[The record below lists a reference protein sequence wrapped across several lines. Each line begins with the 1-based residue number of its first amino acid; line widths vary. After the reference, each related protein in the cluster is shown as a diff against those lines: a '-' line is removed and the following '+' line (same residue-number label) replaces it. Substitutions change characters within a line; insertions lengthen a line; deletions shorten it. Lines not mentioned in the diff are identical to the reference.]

1 MAVVERVII
10 KVEVD
15 ADISNDLANIE
26 RRLKALE
33 DRTSA
38 LNRRNRDLDRTTGRV
53 NRQMDKMDRN
63 SDKVTKRF
71 DKMSRAIRGVTQV
84 FTKFVTMLSKFSFI
98 ALAGQIG
105 LFTAGLLA
113 AKAALITGRASVSA
127 YQASLRGLSVAA
139 AGVATAMAVAAA
151 AIREFQEA
159 QLSPFLGGGSRGRTR
174 TVALNRGLS
183 AQTSGLLGGEATSA
197 ITGAFARA
205 GIRGSQANQ
214 LARQLFNLSGGD
226 AKAAQALASAIGSG
240 DVNQARTAIRGASGF
255 RAESLANVTSMGG
268 LISTVAGGGATS
280 DAFSGVAGTLANTM
294 IGTLKTEFAGLKGIF
309 ADIGD
314 QLLAPFRDAFLEISR
329 ILREDVIAMTA
340 VLQQFG
346 ADSFAPTLVTTLD
359 KISEFIR
366 SNIIENMDNVER
378 MGKTFVNFFK
388 GVRDFFEAIGGYL
401 SRLEPAADVVIE
413 MFRAMGDAG
422 GGRGLFQQFNKLI
435 VDNADAFVRFGTSI
449 GNVFGALFDQLSGG
463 QMGFF
468 NKLPLLSEI
477 LDRLAFDA
485 IPALFN
491 VFNKFAPLM
500 EQLPDAL
507 TGLATVLNM
516 LAPIIESLVSVVSM
530 LMNAIGSITGG
541 SGLGEFAMAAVMF
554 AGFKRF
560 TGARAATKAAN
571 VAAAKAGG
579 TFVPNAAAASGS
591 RRMASSAGAMI
602 TGSAAY
608 NRLGD
613 RSLAMMN
620 SRFAVN
626 RAIGTS
632 VANRMTTPAAARA
645 GTLIGGKLVPGV
657 SAALSAKSAYDV
669 LGLSGFGIGKG
680 GSAYQTGKFT
690 GSGTLAG
697 ASLGASLGMMGG
709 PFAPLTVTAGAL
721 IGAAAGTAL
730 ELIAAYRGKKELKNK
745 SKAAVEKL
753 MDGLT
758 GTTLEGMGAEAFTQ
772 GQNILDMYN
781 SALEAAID
789 PDTGNFTADGD
800 TREFR
805 DFLRAVGID
814 PDSVHRDEAMKLLL
828 DENYR
833 SALERQLENAI
844 DFMDDQINNIADAL
858 GMGAE
863 EIAASLEALGIDAFT
878 DFNETAAAGLITLLN
893 SPFMDRSRLLLP
905 DFSTS
910 TAGRRELLESA
921 DAIYNTLVSETR
933 AGEFNTGTISDFVD
947 RFAAAEIA
955 SGMDAD
961 VAGLSGLKEIRERV
975 AKGELP
981 ASVLEEFGI
990 LDQEMAI
997 LNRIEQDY
1005 GLGEGGAESLF
1016 DVYSAGGL
1024 FSIQRLSADI
1034 QRRSDERERLRT
1046 GLIGGDLGVFAEIA
1060 GPEGSNAFRS
1070 FVSGQ
1075 MFGEGGSL
1083 YGRGVAS
1090 EISLTNM
1097 FNRGDFEG
1105 AQAFIDRNYEGGTE
1119 QATIDY
1125 LVQSG
1130 DLQGAQIGILQ
1141 QIADNTGQEA
1151 KFNITGEVSE
1161 TSLTEGQ
1168 IVLTIESLAAE

>member
-33 DRTSA
+33 DRTRD

-63 SDKVTKRF
+63 SEKVTKRF
-71 DKMSRAIRGVTQV
+71 DKMGRAIRGVTQV

-159 QLSPFLGGGSRGRTR
+159 QLIPFLGGGSGGRAR
-174 TVALNRGLS
+174 AVGLNRGLS

-197 ITGAFARA
+197 ITGAFAR
-205 GIRGSQANQ
+205 GGVRGPQANQ

-255 RAESLANVTSMGG
+255 RAESLANVTTMGG

-280 DAFSGVAGTLANTM
+280 DAFSGVAETLAGTM

-346 ADSFAPTLVTTLD
+346 ADSFAPTLVTTID

-366 SNIIENMDNVER
+366 SNVIENMDNVER
-378 MGKTFVNFFK
+378 MGKSFVNFFK

-413 MFRAMGDAG
+413 MFRAMGNAG

-435 VDNADAFVRFGTSI
+435 VDNADAFVRFGSSI

-477 LDRLAFDA
+477 LDRLAFEA

-507 TGLATVLNM
+507 TGLANVLDM
-516 LAPIIESLVSVVSM
+516 LAPIIESLVSVVSG
-530 LMNAIGSITGG
+530 LMNAIGFLTGD
-541 SGLGEFAMAAVMF
+541 SGIGEFAMAALMYG
-554 AGFKRF
+554 GFKKF
-560 TGARAATKAAN
+560 TGGMGATRAATK
-571 VAAAKAGG
+571 AAAKAGG
-579 TFVPNAAAASGS
+579 TFVPNAAAASASAAAATSSTFVSGS
-591 RRMASSAGAMI
+591 ALTGTARLRNAFSAGRMYGAGGYSPGMRA
-602 TGSAAY
+602 GFSAA
-608 NRLGD
+608 RTAG
-613 RSLAMMN
+613 
-620 SRFAVN
+620 
-626 RAIGTS
+626 G
-632 VANRMTTPAAARA
+632 RMVAARA
-645 GTLIGGKLVPGV
+645 GTMVGGKLIPGI
-657 SAALSAKSAYDV
+657 SAVLSAKSLYDHV
-669 LGLSGFGIGKG
+669 GLSGFGIGKG
-680 GSAYQTGKFT
+680 GTAYQTGKFT
-690 GSGTLAG
+690 GSGTLSG
-697 ASLGASLGMMGG
+697 AMLGASIGSVIPVVG
-709 PFAPLTVTAGAL
+709 TVAGAI

-730 ELIAAYRGKKELKNK
+730 ELVAAYRGKKELKNK

-758 GTTLEGMGAEAFTQ
+758 GTTLEGMGAEAFNE
-772 GQNILDMYN
+772 GQSIMEKYN
-781 SALEAAID
+781 AALESAID
-789 PDTGNFTADGD
+789 PDTGEFTGDGD
-800 TREFR
+800 TRAFR
-805 DFLRAVGID
+805 DFLRAVGVD
-814 PDSVHRDEAMKLLL
+814 PNAVHRDEAMKLLL
-828 DENYR
+828 EEDYG
-833 SALERQLENAI
+833 SALESQLQDAV
-844 DFMDDQINNIADAL
+844 DFMEDQINNIADAL

-878 DFNETAAAGLITLLN
+878 NFNDTAAAGLIALLN
-893 SPFMDRSRLLLP
+893 SPFMDRSSLVLP

-910 TAGRRELLESA
+910 TAGKRELLESA
-921 DAIYNTLVSETR
+921 NAAYNTLISETT

-955 SGMDAD
+955 NGMAAD
-961 VAGLSGLKEIRERV
+961 VAGLSGLKEIREGV
-975 AKGELP
+975 AVGELP
-981 ASVLEEFGI
+981 ASVLEQFGVV
-990 LDQEMAI
+990 DQERLI
-997 LNRIEQDY
+997 FNELEQRY
-1005 GLGEGGAESLF
+1005 GLGLGGAESLYRA
-1016 DVYSAGGL
+1016 YSEGG
-1024 FSIQRLSADI
+1024 FSIQRVSEEI
-1034 QRRSDERERLRT
+1034 QRRSDQRETLRA
-1046 GLIGGDLGVFAEIA
+1046 GLIGGDVGALAEIA
-1060 GPEGSNAFRS
+1060 GPEAIEQLIGGIG
-1070 FVSGQ
+1070 VSGLGGGFKGALNFTKLLA
-1075 MFGEGGSL
+1075 MGGS
-1083 YGRGVAS
+1083 
-1090 EISLTNM
+1090 
-1097 FNRGDFEG
+1097 GDYEG
-1105 AQAFIDRNYEGGTE
+1105 ATKLLDENYEGGAK
-1119 QATIDY
+1119 QATIDFMI
-1125 LVQSG
+1125 QSG
-1130 DLQGAQIGILQ
+1130 DLQGAQVGILE
-1141 QIADNTGQEA
+1141 QIRDNTGNPVA
-1151 KFNITGEVSE
+1151 FNITGEVSE
-1161 TSLTEGQ
+1161 TNLTARQ
-1168 IVLTIESLAAE
+1168 IVLTIESLPAE